1 MNLIDD
7 DEGFCSIVD
16 RRKAF
21 CLISSRGLLSEIL
34 TIANLRHTASK
45 ILNSAEPEFRLSW
58 MKLCSSDNPYA
69 TAPVKSPVER
79 KGACPS
85 LEDNL
90 LRLTE
95 RHLNNIKQNN
105 PITRCIVCDKHKIR
119 RESRCECKQCN
130 AHLCVAP
137 CFEKHHTRKA
147 FWKFLYYRGCFY
159 IFSDVQKYY
168 RESSK

>member
-7 DEGFCSIVD
+7 DEGFCGIVD

-119 RESRCECKQCN
+119 RESRYECKQCN
-130 AHLCVAP
+130 APFVCG
-137 CFEKHHTRKA
+137 TM
-147 FWKFLYYRGCFY
+147 FWKTSHQKGFLKVFILQRLLLY
-159 IFSDVQKYY
+159 I
-168 RESSK
+168 